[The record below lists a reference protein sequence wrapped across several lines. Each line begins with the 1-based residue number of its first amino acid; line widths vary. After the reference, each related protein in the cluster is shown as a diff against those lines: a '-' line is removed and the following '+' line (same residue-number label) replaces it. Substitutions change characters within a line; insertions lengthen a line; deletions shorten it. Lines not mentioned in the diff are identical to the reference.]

1 MNNKKIYIKKD
12 VIFGL
17 LDYCKSLHPVE
28 GILLLQGTHVKE
40 KIEVDRL
47 MIPPLPT
54 HSEEFS
60 SFDQYQ
66 LPLDS
71 SILGTAHSHP
81 NGVNEPSDT
90 DLSNFFG
97 LIMIIVT
104 PPFVNENDIK
114 VYNSKGNTIKFSLYE

>member
-28 GILLLQGTHVKE
+28 GILLLQGTH
-40 KIEVDRL
+40 
-47 MIPPLPT
+47 
-54 HSEEFS
+54 
-60 SFDQYQ
+60 
-66 LPLDS
+66 S

-90 DLSNFFG
+90 DLLNFFG
-97 LIMIIVT
+97 LIGIIVT
-104 PPFVNENDIK
+104 PPFVNEKDIK
-114 VYNSKGNTIKFSLYE
+114 VYSSEGNTIKFTLYE

>member
-71 SILGTAHSHP
+71 SILMEDTY
-81 NGVNEPSDT
+81 SDET
-90 DLSNFFG
+90 L
-97 LIMIIVT
+97 
-104 PPFVNENDIK
+104 
-114 VYNSKGNTIKFSLYE
+114 NSKTESFMDDSKTQSFIDDFTEPLISGFSTSLFDDDFL